1 MLGGL
6 NGVEASPLEC
16 VAFQWRRPTCFI
28 PLETMSAQPTRI
40 PVVIVEDEAVLRE
53 ELAFQLGHMGFAV
66 ETFENAS
73 QLYRYLAASQTPL
86 VVLDIGLDG
95 EDGLSVC
102 QYLRAHDSR
111 IGIVFVTARSLRD
124 QRIQGLEAG
133 ADAYLVK
140 PIDIDELA
148 LILRRLAERSSWP
161 AVERRS
167 SPVARPVWSLDETE
181 HELLAPNGGKCALTL
196 TELRL
201 LRVLTGSASQTCT
214 YAQLGVALGIH
225 PDELDKHRIEVIVS
239 RLRSKITRATGLAAP
254 LRTDRSLGYR
264 WA

>member
-1 MLGGL
+1 
-6 NGVEASPLEC
+6 
-16 VAFQWRRPTCFI
+16 
-28 PLETMSAQPTRI
+28 MSAQPARI
-40 PVVIVEDEAVLRE
+40 PVVIVEDEPVLRE

-66 ETFENAS
+66 EAFENAS
-73 QLYRYLAASQTPL
+73 QLYRYLAASGTPL
-86 VVLDIGLDG
+86 VVLDIGLQG

-111 IGIVFVTARSLRD
+111 IGIVFVTARGLRD
-124 QRIQGLEAG
+124 QRIEGLAAG

-148 LILRRLAERSSWP
+148 LILRRLAERASWP
-161 AVERRS
+161 VVERRAVPEAPPS
-167 SPVARPVWSLDETE
+167 WRLEEGD
-181 HELLAPNGGKCALTL
+181 HELHAPNGGRVSLTL

-201 LRVLTGSASQTCT
+201 LRALIASSSQTCSH
-214 YAQLGVALGIH
+214 AQLGIALGVH

-239 RLRSKITRATGLAAP
+239 RLRSKITRAAGLAAP

-264 WA
+264 WG